1 MTPRRNGNLSLAFT
15 LTKLLRDPLLEFID
29 IFPQQRHLNYSNV
42 ASRSYICGDQSR
54 TLLSIGLWLYVTSGA

>member
-15 LTKLLRDPLLEFID
+15 LTKLLRHPLLEFID

-42 ASRSYICGDQSR
+42 ASRS
-54 TLLSIGLWLYVTSGA
+54 